1 MLFKHCNPYTNSFQ
15 LETRSFCIGGRCIV
29 MRQSPHEVEPDLA
42 LPHLKS
48 TGTAVWDA
56 SFVLAEYLHRSEI
69 RGKRVVELGC
79 GLALPSLAAA
89 LAGATAVA
97 TDGDESVLNLT
108 ARCIRDNKLIDTVST
123 QVLLW
128 GDPVATAAI
137 LKTGPVDV
145 VVLADLLYNRAVFP
159 QLLATTAALDA
170 ELVFI
175 AHKNRGLGEQIFL
188 RQLGRLGYAL
198 ELVPAAELHEEFRSH
213 GIDIIVGRRCV
224 SVQPSMPVEVE
235 VAHQGC

>member
-97 TDGDESVLNLT
+97 TDGDPSVLDLT
-108 ARCIRDNKLIDTVST
+108 AVCIRDNKLIDTVST

-188 RQLGRLGYAL
+188 KQLGRLYAL